1 MAAVKRYEVPV
12 FLFVNRMDQ
21 PGTES
26 GKSTDGANRKSWIAI
41 LHPLENCCSL
51 GTRGERETE
60 LEHAAMCSEA
70 LMEEYLE
77 TGELSAENISDTV
90 AERKLFPCFFGSALK
105 QWGITELLDGLSV
118 SAPAGIS
125 GGIRSPGL

>member
-1 MAAVKRYEVPV
+1 MGK
-12 FLFVNRMDQ
+12 LLQ
-21 PGTES
+21 PGDNE
-26 GKSTDGANRKSWIAI
+26 
-41 LHPLENCCSL
+41 
-51 GTRGERETE
+51 GERETE

-90 AERKLFPCFFGSALK
+90 AERKLFPCFFGFRLETMGNYRAVRR
-105 QWGITELLDGLSV
+105 IECV